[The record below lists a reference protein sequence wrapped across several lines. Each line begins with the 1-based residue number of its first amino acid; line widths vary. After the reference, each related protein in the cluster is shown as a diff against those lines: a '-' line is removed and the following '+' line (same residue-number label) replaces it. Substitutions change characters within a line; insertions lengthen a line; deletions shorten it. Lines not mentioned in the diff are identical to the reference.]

1 MPELDP
7 VAITREM
14 PAGSLPERCDVIVAG
29 GGPAGS
35 TAATLLARL
44 GWSVALLEKD
54 LHPRFHIGESLL
66 PMNLPILQRLGVL
79 ESVARIGVLKEGADF
94 PAPTP
99 EGYNVFRFERAL
111 DTTWS
116 HAYQVRR
123 DQFDKLLYDNA
134 AASGAA
140 AFAGHRVTAV
150 QFDRDSVVAD
160 VRTDDGRT
168 MQCRAR
174 YLVDA
179 TGRDTLLG
187 SQLRM
192 KRRSRR
198 HQSAALFAHFRGVT
212 RRAGADAGN
221 VSIYRFDQGWI
232 WLIPL
237 PDDVMSIGAVCWPD
251 YLKQRRTGNREFLLQ
266 TLHSVPALRQRME
279 NAEIVGHLQATG
291 NYSYSCNR
299 IAGRRWIMAGDAYAF
314 VDPVFSSG
322 VYLAMHAAERA
333 AEVVD
338 GALREPARER
348 ALQRRYARD
357 VRHGLRTMSWFIYRF
372 TTPAMRK
379 LFAGP
384 RNILKVEQAMISML
398 SGDFYRDNGVLWRLR
413 FFKLIYWIAAIGE
426 LRGQVDSYLFR
437 RRQAGAV
444 LSGGADAQ
452 DAA

>member
-1 MPELDP
+1 MDP
-7 VAITREM
+7 VAVTREIEVR
-14 PAGSLPERCDVIVAG
+14 SLPEQCDVIVAG

-35 TAATLLARL
+35 TAATLLARR
-44 GWSVALLEKD
+44 GWAVTLVEKAR
-54 LHPRFHIGESLL
+54 HPRFHIGESLL
-66 PMNLPILQRLGVL
+66 PMNLPILRRLGVL
-79 ESVARIGVLKEGADF
+79 DAVARIGVLKHGADF

-134 AASGAA
+134 AASGVA
-140 AFAGHRVTAV
+140 AFEGHRITAV
-150 QFDRDSVVAD
+150 EFDGDAVVAD

-168 MQCRAR
+168 LQCRAR

-187 SQLRM
+187 NQLRL
-192 KRRSRR
+192 KRKSRH
-198 HQSAALFAHFRGVT
+198 HQSAALFAHFRGVA
-212 RRAGADAGN
+212 RRAGPDAGN

-251 YLKQRRTGNREFLLQ
+251 HLRQRRTGHREFLLQ
-266 TLHSVPALRQRME
+266 TLNSVPALRQRME

-291 NYSYSCNR
+291 NYSYSCSR

-338 GALREPARER
+338 GALREPAREQ
-348 ALQRRYARD
+348 ALQRRYERE

-413 FFKLIYWIAAIGE
+413 VFKLIYWIAAMGDP
-426 LRGQVDSYLFR
+426 RGQVGSYFFR
-437 RRQAGAV
+437 RRQATAV
-444 LSGGADAQ
+444 FSDGTSPP

>member
-1 MPELDP
+1 MDP
-7 VAITREM
+7 VAVTPETEVRAL
-14 PAGSLPERCDVIVAG
+14 PAQCDVIVAG

-35 TAATLLARL
+35 TAAALLARR
-44 GWSVALLEKD
+44 GWSVTLFEKAH
-54 LHPRFHIGESLL
+54 HPRFHIGESLL
-66 PMNLPILQRLGVL
+66 PMNMPILRRLGVL
-79 ESVARIGVLKEGADF
+79 DAVARIGVLKEGADF

-123 DQFDKLLYDNA
+123 DQFDELLYHNA
-134 AASGAA
+134 VAGGVA
-140 AFAGHRVTAV
+140 AFEGHRITAAR
-150 QFDRDSVVAD
+150 FERDCVLAE
-160 VRTDDGRT
+160 VRADDGRT

-187 SQLRM
+187 NQLRI
-192 KRRSRR
+192 KRKSPH

-212 RRAGADAGN
+212 RRSGADAGN

-251 YLKQRRTGNREFLLQ
+251 HLRQRRKSHREFLLE
-266 TLHSVPALRQRME
+266 TLHSVPALRERME
-279 NAEIVGHLQATG
+279 NAELVGHLQATG
-291 NYSYSCNR
+291 NYSYSCSR

-338 GALREPARER
+338 GTLRQPRRER
-348 ALQRRYARD
+348 ALQRHYSRE

-379 LFAGP
+379 LFAAP

-413 FFKLIYWIAAIGE
+413 FFKLIYWIAAMGE
-426 LRGQVDSYLFR
+426 LRGQVGSYFFR
-437 RRQAGAV
+437 RRQAAAAFSDGT
-444 LSGGADAQ
+444 SPQ
-452 DAA
+452 DAGLT